1 MGDKRR
7 LGRID
12 EAHGGREEVRKTR
25 KIGGVGERGGIHGD
39 DDNVTLRHVDED
51 KRR

>member
-25 KIGGVGERGGIHGD
+25 KIGGVRERGLHPDGRWGPEMGD
-39 DDNVTLRHVDED
+39 RK
-51 KRR
+51 KRPG